1 MPDSPPPQTLQLKVQ
16 LRDVHPAVWRR
27 VRVADRLS
35 IADLHRVIQ
44 VLMGWKDDRL
54 HRFRIHGRSYG
65 IPAIGGLHF
74 GEDAEAVPLA
84 RFRFRPT
91 ERFLYEYDFR
101 AGWQLDI
108 RVEKILATAPR
119 PVHPVCLAGRE
130 TSPPDAC
137 GGPQDFADQRRAA
150 TGWAMAKDLAPV
162 AAILRRVADGD
173 RSALDD
179 PGECHAFERAVA
191 RLEARR
197 PFLPGAFSRAAVN
210 AALRQAFTTER
221 GSG

>member
-1 MPDSPPPQTLQLKVQ
+1 MPDLPPPQTLHLKVQ
-16 LRDVHPAVWRR
+16 LRDVHPAAWRR

-84 RFRFRPT
+84 RFCFRPT

-101 AGWQLDI
+101 AGWRVDI
-108 RVEKILATAPR
+108 RVEKILATVPR
-119 PVHPVCLAGRE
+119 SPHPVCLAGRE

-137 GGPQDFADQRRAA
+137 GRPQDFADQRRAA
-150 TGWAMAKDLAPV
+150 TGWAMAEDLDTV
-162 AAILRRVADGD
+162 VAILRRIAEGD

-179 PGECHAFERAVA
+179 PDERHAFERAVA

-197 PFLPGAFSRAAVN
+197 PFLPGAFERAAVN
-210 AALRQAFTTER
+210 AALQQAFTVER